1 MHYSAHPRARTTLEE
16 PAAGAARV
24 YEWWIV
30 AGRVPCFLFFLRHV
44 YPYNDASIARRVPV
58 TTPKTLGE
66 PFATPL
72 ATYARLRA
80 PHRRPSRR
88 RTPSREFV
96 TRPASAAGASSGTP
110 QNDAAHVQHI
120 FTHAPLARDL
130 GHLKRSI
137 LSRQDLVISGSA
149 L

>member
-1 MHYSAHPRARTTLEE
+1 MHYSAHPRARTTFEE

-24 YEWWIV
+24 YEWWI
-30 AGRVPCFLFFLRHV
+30 AACRVH
-44 YPYNDASIARRVPV
+44 PYNDASIARRASV
-58 TTPKTLGE
+58 TTPTTTGE
-66 PFATPL
+66 PFAMPS

-80 PHRRPSRR
+80 RCRRPSRR

-96 TRPASAAGASSGTP
+96 TRPASAAGASSVTP
-110 QNDAAHVQHI
+110 QNDAAHVQYI
-120 FTHAPLARDL
+120 FPHAPLVRDL

-137 LSRQDLVISGSA
+137 LSRRDLISGSA